1 MSMCYTPLQV
11 ASSQQHLVLS
21 HCVVPTSVCTANPDA
36 SRVTYVLNGQVV
48 AASQALMDQ
57 IKCLGPAFIVSG
69 TPDILTAKVAKYNF
83 P

>member
-1 MSMCYTPLQV
+1 MSMCYIPLQV
-11 ASSQQHLVLS
+11 ASSQQHLLFS

-36 SRVTYVLNGQVV
+36 SRVTYVLPLKHCWIELSVWDLH
-48 AASQALMDQ
+48 AT
-57 IKCLGPAFIVSG
+57 FTVSG